1 MSSLKNYFLLLLF
14 ISSQFTYN
22 FFFNDHRL
30 IKHTGR
36 RAIIESSRSIFILI
50 CFSYDA
56 PFQLFDDS
64 SKSPK
69 KDNPASPFERVR
81 TFSIYEK
88 PFQYTRFK
96 IIGSARIHSMRRQ
109 LWSLWEEKTEIRCVV
124 CARVCSYR
132 SRVTHYRP
140 DACSTFRSCYSKF
153 VSTWRQSYERRWEN
167 NLYIFAWSNDE
178 LDWRIFNE
186 STVRIRK

>member
-22 FFFNDHRL
+22 FFFNDYRL

-50 CFSYDA
+50 YFSYDA

-109 LWSLWEEKTEIRCVV
+109 L
-124 CARVCSYR
+124 
-132 SRVTHYRP
+132 
-140 DACSTFRSCYSKF
+140 
-153 VSTWRQSYERRWEN
+153 
-167 NLYIFAWSNDE
+167 
-178 LDWRIFNE
+178 
-186 STVRIRK
+186 